1 MAHTLQKRY
10 SALVLAKLRN
20 ELMLKDGIVFNN
32 DYQGDPKAGAVK
44 VPKRDGEVTVANY
57 STVNGASV
65 TEGATAYVNIP
76 INFDVAVNEVID
88 GYAAEAVPDNLIADR
103 LDSAGYALA
112 TKIDTEGG
120 TVLLADGKKHGLE
133 LVESD
138 NIYNLVV
145 DIGVYMTKAKIP
157 NDGKRYLLVTPDVY
171 GIMLKDKD
179 HFIRQGDLS
188 QQILATG
195 AIGQYAGFNVYVWND
210 STANLRFIAGHPRF
224 ATRINEWQVPVSLVD
239 LAGSST
245 YIGAS
250 AVQGRFVFD
259 HAVLRADG
267 VNVCYGPTLLTVTAE
282 ADAGSLNKTKFSAG
296 VSGTTYLYALNSDAR
311 AVYGEEATA
320 AMDKWTS
327 FTYNG
332 TDIVANE
339 NDIIEVVAVDA
350 SNKVVAVGYARGVE
364 ERDA

>member
-32 DYQGDPKAGAVK
+32 DYQGDPTAGAVK

-57 STVNGASV
+57 STVNGATV

-76 INFDVAVNEVID
+76 ITFDVAVNEIID
-88 GYAAEAVPDNLIADR
+88 GYAADAVPDNLVADR

-112 TKIDTEGG
+112 AKVDTEGG
-120 TVLLADGKKHGLE
+120 TVLLAGGKKHGLE
-133 LVESD
+133 LIEPD
-138 NIYNLVV
+138 NIYNQAV

-157 NDGKRYLLVTPDVY
+157 NDGKRYMLVTPDVY

-224 ATRINEWQVPVSLVD
+224 ATRINEWQVPVGLVD
-239 LAGSST
+239 LSGSSA

-267 VNVCYGPTLLTVTAE
+267 VNVCYGPDYLDITVAE
-282 ADAGSLNKTKFSAG
+282 GTDDTDTKFSAG
-296 VSGTTYLYALNSDAR
+296 TVAGTYLYRLNPDAR
-311 AVYGEEATA
+311 AAYDDVAEAGA
-320 AMDKWTS
+320 VWAS

-332 TDIVANE
+332 TEVTCDE
-339 NDIIEVVAVDA
+339 TDIIEVVQVV
-350 SNKVVAVGYARGVE
+350 SNKVVAVGYARGLE
-364 ERDA
+364 QRS

>member
-1 MAHTLQKRY
+1 MAHTKQDRF

-44 VPKRDGEVTVANY
+44 VPKRDTDPTVANY
-57 STVNGASV
+57 SSVNGVDV
-65 TEGATAYVNIP
+65 TEGATTYVNLP
-76 INFDVAVNEVID
+76 IAKDVAVNEVID
-88 GYAAEAVPDNLIADR
+88 GYAADAVPDNLVADR
-103 LDSAGYALA
+103 LDSASYALGA
-112 TKIDTEGG
+112 KIDTEGG
-120 TVLLADGKKHGLE
+120 TVLLADGTKHGLE

-224 ATRINEWQVPVSLVD
+224 ATRVNEWSVPIHIAD
-239 LAGSST
+239 LSGSAK

-250 AVQGRFVFD
+250 AVRGRFVFD

-267 VNVCYGPTLLTVTAE
+267 VNVCYGPTLLAVTAE
-282 ADAGSLNKTKFSAG
+282 ADAGSLDKTKFSAG
-296 VSGTTYLYALNSDAR
+296 VNGTTYLYALNPDAR
-311 AVYGEEATA
+311 AVYGEEATS

-332 TDIVANE
+332 TNVKANE
-339 NDIIEVVAVDA
+339 KDIIEIVAVDA
-350 SNKVVAVGYARGVE
+350 SDKVVAVGYARGVE